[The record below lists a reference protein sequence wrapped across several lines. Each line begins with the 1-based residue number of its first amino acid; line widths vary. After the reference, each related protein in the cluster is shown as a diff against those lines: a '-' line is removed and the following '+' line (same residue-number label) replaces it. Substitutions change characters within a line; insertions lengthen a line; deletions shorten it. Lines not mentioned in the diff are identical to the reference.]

1 MILRIVTFLFF
12 MILSLE
18 VQSQVGLHHSSRKHS
33 YPKENCD
40 TINIDECYI
49 TFDGRKISTDTNVKE
64 EVEGWFTII
73 RVLPRS
79 TDYSILYVDMKDTIF
94 VIYDSVTVNDSMVY
108 LVDTLISPRI
118 YNLLVENNRIQGRS
132 DLKVGN
138 TIYLRLMRF
147 YNEVKLFSEQD
158 TQEDNDKLSKTW
170 SCEQCYKIILSG
182 KVVKTY
188 DCPLFNNLYRLK

>member
-1 MILRIVTFLFF
+1 
-12 MILSLE
+12 
-18 VQSQVGLHHSSRKHS
+18 
-33 YPKENCD
+33 
-40 TINIDECYI
+40 
-49 TFDGRKISTDTNVKE
+49 
-64 EVEGWFTII
+64 
-73 RVLPRS
+73 
-79 TDYSILYVDMKDTIF
+79 MKDTIF

-138 TIYLRLMRF
+138 TIYLSLMRF